1 MGACFW
7 ISLILVIFL
16 RFWSPGPRKSP
27 FGTPPKP
34 CRSHTQPRAR
44 CPRRRPRLPC
54 TSARS
59 AGGRGRRAPSVSW
72 LCSRAFLRR
81 FCPPGPQISTKIR
94 RKECGRV
101 RRPPRAC
108 GYISDIHRIFRLQQ
122 VALWSRVLHVCLG
135 TAACAKILSGPTFRD
150 TPPQENAVKI
160 GKWSGT
166 FTAKLKLP

>member
-54 TSARS
+54 TPARS
-59 AGGRGRRAPSVSW
+59 AGRHGRRAPSVSCV
-72 LCSRAFLRR
+72 CSRAFLRR
-81 FCPPGPQISTKIR
+81 FYPPEPQIPPKFRRKEARKPPTGGSGGPPSPNGGRRHPPGPPRPGWGPGWGGGLINTAR
-94 RKECGRV
+94 RWGALGALGNCT
-101 RRPPRAC
+101 P
-108 GYISDIHRIFRLQQ
+108 GYRGWT
-122 VALWSRVLHVCLG
+122 AL
-135 TAACAKILSGPTFRD
+135 
-150 TPPQENAVKI
+150 
-160 GKWSGT
+160 
-166 FTAKLKLP
+166 